1 MGDRY
6 DRFGDRFLQPVTAL
20 ELSGF
25 GVYFFF
31 LFHLFLKKWI
41 KNKNRRKRYRKN
53 THIKILSF

>member
-20 ELSGF
+20 EPSGF

-31 LFHLFLKKWI
+31 LFHLFL
-41 KNKNRRKRYRKN
+41 
-53 THIKILSF
+53 